1 MSTPRFITLLL
12 LPPLLAL
19 TVAFALNRE
28 ITDALVLTVGY
39 FLLPYWAASIL
50 WGVWGS
56 RWPLGV
62 RTRVVLVLIAPL
74 VMWAGLWHGGLGLG
88 TAILMAVALT
98 DPPESQLDH

>member
-19 TVAFALNRE
+19 AVAFALNRE
-28 ITDALVLTVGY
+28 ITEALRLTVGY
-39 FLLPYWAASIL
+39 FLLAYWAASIL

-74 VMWAGLWHGGLGLG
+74 VMWAGFWHGGIGLG

-98 DPPESQLDH
+98 DPPES